1 MVEEVAETAD
11 PMEAGMLGVE
21 VAGGVVVEGS
31 VGSSGSSAGR
41 LRGVMDVA
49 EEEWLLVVWGKRRRK
64 VVLRVPREW
73 RLGWKESNE
82 VARADT

>member
-1 MVEEVAETAD
+1 MAETTD

-21 VAGGVVVEGS
+21 VAGGVVVEGLD
-31 VGSSGSSAGR
+31 GSSGSSAGR

-64 VVLRVPREW
+64 VVLRVLRE
-73 RLGWKESNE
+73 
-82 VARADT
+82 

>member
-1 MVEEVAETAD
+1 MAETTD

-21 VAGGVVVEGS
+21 VAGGVVVEVS
-31 VGSSGSSAGR
+31 EGSSGSSAGR

-64 VVLRVPREW
+64 VALRVPRGW
-73 RLGWKESNE
+73 RLGWKDSKEMAQAE
-82 VARADT
+82 T